1 MNAPKYAA
9 NTITEYKVEQNM
21 LCGEFGGKAR
31 YDLLSVVMIC
41 LSEEGI
47 SEQEDVLGQ
56 KDALTQEG
64 NRSGVKL
71 LGLLSTVLSGNLTPE
86 EKEDILENDYGIATS
101 AELKEDMR
109 LMCNL
114 SDLIEERGMKQ
125 GIEQGIKVLVE
136 TCKELGISQED
147 TQARVEKKF
156 ELSENAAK
164 EFVAKFWE

>member
-1 MNAPKYAA
+1 MH
-9 NTITEYKVEQNM
+9 
-21 LCGEFGGKAR
+21 
-31 YDLLSVVMIC
+31 LSN
-41 LSEEGI
+41 
-47 SEQEDVLGQ
+47 
-56 KDALTQEG
+56 ALTQEG